1 MSEQHV
7 RFVYREVLKGMKSMH
22 ELGILHRDIKNAN
35 ILLHMPKINPSQG
48 GFLHGNGQKLKGSK
62 LIRTVTEMLDTNSPG
77 NITVA
82 VKLGDFGFATTL
94 GQDEMI
100 KFYCGTPLNMAPEI
114 LNDQFYNHKVDVWS
128 LGVALFEAIF
138 RQPPF
143 TGRDQTE
150 LIENINTGI
159 I

>member
-1 MSEQHV
+1 V
-7 RFVYREVLKGMKSMH
+7 
-22 ELGILHRDIKNAN
+22 
-35 ILLHMPKINPSQG
+35 P
-48 GFLHGNGQKLKGSK
+48 KLKGSK
-62 LIRTVTEMLDTNSPG
+62 LIKQVMDILDNNKSKI
-77 NITVA
+77 NVL

-138 RQPPF
+138 R
-143 TGRDQTE
+143 
-150 LIENINTGI
+150 
-159 I
+159 

>member
-1 MSEQHV
+1 M
-7 RFVYREVLKGMKSMH
+7 
-22 ELGILHRDIKNAN
+22 
-35 ILLHMPKINPSQG
+35 
-48 GFLHGNGQKLKGSK
+48 
-62 LIRTVTEMLDTNSPG
+62 
-77 NITVA
+77 IT

-150 LIENINTGI
+150 LIENINAGYV
-159 I
+159 